1 MHNNINTVSKM
12 PFFALGLFIALS
24 LISQPVSAETK
35 ALNSGIDSFTFGIMQ
50 QDVESNP
57 IEDSISIN
65 LEVLFATKLKSLPW
79 SPHPVIG
86 ATINTDNDT
95 NQLYGGMA
103 WQYDFSERFFTEI
116 FLGGAIHDGE
126 EDPDTPLAGNREAHR
141 AYGCPLNFRESLS
154 FGWRLSS
161 QYSLMAT
168 VSHMSNASLCDA
180 NDGLTN
186 AGIRVSRR
194 Y

>member
-1 MHNNINTVSKM
+1 M
-12 PFFALGLFIALS
+12 PFLSLGLLIALS
-24 LISQPVSAETK
+24 LISKPAFAESK
-35 ALNSGIDSFTFGIMQ
+35 ALNPGIDSFTFGIMQ
-50 QDVESNP
+50 QDVESKP
-57 IEDSISIN
+57 VEDSISIN
-65 LEVLFATKLKSLPW
+65 LEVLFATKLKRLPW
-79 SPHPVIG
+79 SPQPVVG

-95 NQLYGGMA
+95 NQLYGGMT
-103 WQYDFSERFFTEI
+103 WQYDFSERFYTEI

-126 EDPDTPLAGNREAHR
+126 EDPDTPQAGNREAHR

-186 AGIRVSRR
+186 AGIRFSRR

>member
-1 MHNNINTVSKM
+1 M
-12 PFFALGLFIALS
+12 PYFTLGLFVALS
-24 LISQPVSAETK
+24 LISQPVYAETK

-65 LEVLFATKLKSLPW
+65 LEVLFATKLKSLPL

-95 NQLYGGMA
+95 NQLYSGMA

-126 EDPDTPLAGNREAHR
+126 EDPDTPLAGNRETHR

>member
-1 MHNNINTVSKM
+1 M
-12 PFFALGLFIALS
+12 PFFVIGLLIAIS
-24 LISQPVSAETK
+24 LISQPVTAETK
-35 ALNSGIDSFTFGIMQ
+35 ASNTGIDSFTFGVMQ

-65 LEVLFATKLKSLPW
+65 LEVLFASKLKGLPW

-86 ATINTDNDT
+86 ATINTDNNT
-95 NQLYGGMA
+95 NQLYGGMG
-103 WQYDFSERFFTEI
+103 WQYDFSERFYTEI

-126 EDPDTPLAGNREAHR
+126 EDPDTPLAGNRETHR

-168 VSHMSNASLCDA
+168 VSHISNASLCDA

>member
-1 MHNNINTVSKM
+1 MHNNSNTVSKM

-35 ALNSGIDSFTFGIMQ
+35 ALNTGIDSFTFGIMQ

-65 LEVLFATKLKSLPW
+65 FEFLFATKLKSLPW

-86 ATINTDNDT
+86 ATINTDNYT

-103 WQYDFSERFFTEI
+103 WQNDFSERFFIEI
-116 FLGGAIHDGE
+116 FLF
-126 EDPDTPLAGNREAHR
+126 P
-141 AYGCPLNFRESLS
+141 FV
-154 FGWRLSS
+154 WRKTKTRDNSKHLK
-161 QYSLMAT
+161 T
-168 VSHMSNASLCDA
+168 K
-180 NDGLTN
+180 
-186 AGIRVSRR
+186 IIFFI
-194 Y
+194 

>member
-1 MHNNINTVSKM
+1 M
-12 PFFALGLFIALS
+12 PYFTLGFFIILS
-24 LISQPVSAETK
+24 LISHPVSAETK
-35 ALNSGIDSFTFGIMQ
+35 AALNAGINSFTYGVMQ

-65 LEVLFATKLKSLPW
+65 LEVLFATKLKSIPW
-79 SPHPVIG
+79 SPQPVIG
-86 ATINTDNDT
+86 ATINTEDDT

-103 WQYDFSERFFTEI
+103 WQYDFSERFYTEI

-126 EDPDTPLAGNREAHR
+126 DDPDTSLAGGREAHR

-154 FGWRLSS
+154 FGWHLST
-161 QYSLMAT
+161 QFSLMAT
-168 VSHMSNASLCDA
+168 VSHISNARLCDE

-186 AGIRVSRR
+186 AGIRISRR